1 MRRAPRPTRRLIMA
15 GAAAF
20 LAPDIGMG
28 QPVKR
33 HRIAYLS
40 AGSSTGETSN
50 FLKESIK
57 ALGYGENELSIESRY
72 AEGINERLADLAA
85 ELVRISPE
93 VIVTGSAAAAVAAKR
108 ATSSIPIVSVF
119 TADPVGT
126 GLAASLARP
135 GGNVTGLSNMM
146 EDMAGKELELLKTIA
161 PQAAGVAVLTH
172 PGNPAH
178 AKELQGARDAAAT
191 LRLDSSRSKSILQ
204 ARLTAPSPR

>member
-146 EDMAGKELELLKTIA
+146 ETIA